1 MRRMWSGRTI
11 AATLAVHLA
20 LAAGCATVPAPPER
34 LPAEVLAAL
43 DRRGLGPDALLVVD
57 NLVRHGPPAPRA
69 TPAVVLELFARPLEA
84 LDAAAMFRRV
94 VPPSLAAVTGNGA
107 AARSFDE
114 LLEAYLAQV
123 STARELLRAAV
134 RPFDEEALLRQLD
147 EGLPRQ
153 GTMLSLADALDA
165 GKLRGANQRFI
176 DATAALAQQLDKA
189 TNWPSGRKTYESGP
203 VRVVI
208 GTRGSDVHELA
219 PARGGQVSVL
229 IDPGGDDE
237 YRGSDLA
244 LNGFSAIIDLAGNDR
259 YVLHG
264 AGLGAAI
271 AGAALLI
278 DFAGDD
284 VYQAKY
290 FAQGAAAFGIGALLD
305 LGGEDRYRIAA
316 WGQGLGIGD
325 GIGLVWDRGGND
337 RYSAGGVPDPFNRA
351 GGLSGAQGA
360 GFGYRDHLGGGV
372 GILRDDQGD
381 DAYEAEMFAQ
391 GLGYYFALGMLWDR
405 GGNDR
410 YRALQYA
417 QGNGVHQALGV
428 LREESGDDRYELAVL
443 YGQGMGLDVAF
454 GVLVDAAG
462 DDEYRGHDVVQGS
475 ATANGFGLLADA
487 GGADRFATGH
497 GVHKWGYAR
506 WLRGMPSVGVLL
518 HGASAQFTHTG
529 QSAPPEQ
536 PAPVQPM
543 TPLTCPSQDPGEALL
558 CQLKE
563 TPDLDAFWRELRN
576 KVDSPLAGWVAIAL
590 GQRPPPAAQ
599 AEEIAA
605 LLDRRESCNV
615 RALALRAW
623 PTLPAAQSAV
633 RSSCYRLQA
642 AGAAAFARL
651 GRPLPPDAVLPSF
664 LNGIPVPDDTD

>member
-1 MRRMWSGRTI
+1 MWSGRTI

-20 LAAGCATVPAPPER
+20 FAAGCATVAPPER
-34 LPAEVLAAL
+34 VPAEVLAAL
-43 DRRGLGPDALLVVD
+43 ERRGLGPDALLVID
-57 NLVRHGPPAPRA
+57 NLVRHGPPPPRA
-69 TPAVVLELFARPLEA
+69 TPGVVLELFARPLEA
-84 LDAAAMFRRV
+84 LDAAALFRRA
-94 VPPSLAAVTGNGA
+94 VPPSLGRLAADGIE
-107 AARSFDE
+107 ARSFDE
-114 LLEAYLAQV
+114 LLEAYLAQI
-123 STARELLRAAV
+123 STAAELLRLAV
-134 RPFDEEALLRQLD
+134 TPFDEEALLRQLD

-153 GTMLSLADALDA
+153 GTMRALADAIDA
-165 GKLRGANQRFI
+165 GKLRGANRRFI
-176 DATAALAQQLDKA
+176 DATAAFARQLQKA
-189 TNWPSGRKTYESGP
+189 TNWPSGRKTYEAGL

-208 GTRGSDVHELA
+208 GTRGNDVHDLA

-244 LNGFSAIIDLAGNDR
+244 LNGFSALIDLAGNDR

-284 VYQAKY
+284 SYQARH

-305 LGGEDRYRIAA
+305 LGGEDRYRVEA

-325 GIGLVWDRGGND
+325 GLGLLWDHGGND
-337 RYSAGGVPDPFNRA
+337 HYSAGGLPDPFNRA

-372 GILRDDQGD
+372 GILRDDEGD

-391 GLGYYFALGMLWDR
+391 GLGYYFALGLLWDR

-428 LREESGDDRYELAVL
+428 LREEAGDDCYELAAL

-454 GVLVDAAG
+454 GMLLDAAG
-462 DDEYRGHDVVQGS
+462 DDQYRAHDVVQGS

-497 GVHKWGYAR
+497 GVHKWGHAP

-518 HGASAQFTHTG
+518 HGARAQLTHTG
-529 QSAPPEQ
+529 PSAPAPEH
-536 PAPVQPM
+536 PAPVQEM
-543 TPLTCPSQDPGEALL
+543 TPLTCPSQDPGETLL
-558 CQLKE
+558 CRLRE
-563 TPDLDAFWRELRN
+563 APDPDALWRELRG

-590 GQRPPPAAQ
+590 AQRPPPQAQ

-651 GRPLPPDAVLPSF
+651 GRPLPPEAVLPSF
-664 LNGIPVPDDTD
+664 LQGIPIPDDTY

>member
-1 MRRMWSGRTI
+1 MRSIRII
-11 AATLAVHLA
+11 ATTLA
-20 LAAGCATVPAPPER
+20 LAAGCASVAPPPDR
-34 LPAEVLAAL
+34 LPAQVLAAL
-43 DRRGLGPDALLVVD
+43 DRRGLGRDALLVID
-57 NLVRHGPPAPRA
+57 NLVRHGPPPPPA

-84 LDAAAMFRRV
+84 LDAAAMFGRA
-94 VPPSLAAVTGNGA
+94 VPQSLSRLAAAGA
-107 AARSFDE
+107 EPRSFDE

-123 STARELLRAAV
+123 SPAAELLRAAV
-134 RPFDEEALLRQLD
+134 TPFDEEALLRQLE
-147 EGLPRQ
+147 EGLPQQ
-153 GTMLSLADALDA
+153 GTLRSLADTLDA

-176 DATAALAQQLDKA
+176 DATVAFARQLHKA
-189 TNWPSGRKTYESGP
+189 TSWPSERKIYEAGL

-208 GTRGSDVHELA
+208 GTRGNDVHDLA

-244 LNGFSAIIDLAGNDR
+244 LNGFSALIDLAGNDR

-284 VYQAKY
+284 SYQARH

-305 LGGEDRYRIAA
+305 LGGEDRYRVEA

-325 GIGLVWDRGGND
+325 GVGLLWDHGGND
-337 RYSAGGVPDPFNRA
+337 RYSAGGLPDPFNRA
-351 GGLSGAQGA
+351 GGLSGAQGS
-360 GFGYRDHLGGGV
+360 GFGYRDRLGGGV
-372 GILRDDQGD
+372 GILRDDEGD
-381 DAYEAEMFAQ
+381 DTYEAEMFAQ
-391 GLGYYFALGMLWDR
+391 GLGYYFALGLLWDR

-454 GVLVDAAG
+454 GVLVDAGG
-462 DDEYRGHDVVQGS
+462 DDDYRAHDVVQGS

-497 GVHKWGYAR
+497 GAHKWGYAE
-506 WLRGMPSVGVLL
+506 WLRGMPSVGMLL
-518 HGASAQFTHTG
+518 HGAGAQFTHSG
-529 QSAPPEQ
+529 KPAPSPQ
-536 PAPVQPM
+536 HPAPVQAT

-558 CQLKE
+558 CRLSE
-563 TPDLDAFWRELRN
+563 APDLDALWRELRG

-590 GQRPPPAAQ
+590 AQRPPPQAQ

-664 LNGIPVPDDTD
+664 LKGIPVPDDTY

>member
-1 MRRMWSGRTI
+1 MGSARTI

-20 LAAGCATVPAPPER
+20 LAAGCASVAPPPQR
-34 LPAEVLAAL
+34 VPAEVLAAL
-43 DRRGLGPDALLVVD
+43 DRRGLGPDALLVID
-57 NLVRHGPPAPRA
+57 NLVRHGPPPPPA
-69 TPAVVLELFARPLEA
+69 TPAVVLELFSRPLEA
-84 LDAAAMFRRV
+84 LDAAAMFRRA
-94 VPPSLAAVTGNGA
+94 VPQSLGRLAGNGA

-114 LLEAYLAQV
+114 LLEAYLAQI
-123 STARELLRAAV
+123 STAAELLRAAV
-134 RPFDEEALLRQLD
+134 TPFDEAALLRQLD

-153 GTMLSLADALDA
+153 GTMRSLADALDA
-165 GKLRGANQRFI
+165 GKLHAANRRFI
-176 DATAALAQQLDKA
+176 DATAAFAQQLQTA
-189 TNWPSGRKTYESGP
+189 THWPSGRKTYEAGL
-203 VRVVI
+203 VRVVV
-208 GTRGSDVHELA
+208 GTRGNDVHDLA
-219 PARGGQVSVL
+219 PARGGKVSVL

-244 LNGFSAIIDLAGNDR
+244 LNGFSALIDLAGNDR

-284 VYQAKY
+284 VYQAKH
-290 FAQGAAAFGIGALLD
+290 FAQGAAAFGIGALVD
-305 LGGEDRYRIAA
+305 LGGEDRYRVEA
-316 WGQGLGIGD
+316 WGQGLGIAD
-325 GIGLVWDRGGND
+325 GVGLLWDHGGND
-337 RYSAGGVPDPFNRA
+337 RYSAGGVPDPFNRP

-372 GILRDDQGD
+372 GILRDDEGD

-428 LREESGDDRYELAVL
+428 LREESGHDRYELAVL

-454 GVLVDAAG
+454 GMLVDAAG
-462 DDEYRGHDVVQGS
+462 DDEYRAHDVVQGS

-497 GVHKWGYAR
+497 GVHKWGYAE
-506 WLRGMPSVGVLL
+506 WLRGLPTVGVLL
-518 HGASAQFTHTG
+518 HGAGAQFSRNGEASH
-529 QSAPPEQ
+529 PE
-536 PAPVQPM
+536 PLPLAVEAM
-543 TPLTCPSQDPGEALL
+543 TATACPSPDPGEALL
-558 CQLKE
+558 CRLRDAAD
-563 TPDLDAFWRELRN
+563 PDAIWRELRG
-576 KVDSPLAGWVAIAL
+576 KVDSPLAGWIAIAL
-590 GQRPPPAAQ
+590 AQRPPPQAQ

-623 PTLPAAQSAV
+623 PTLSAAQSAV
-633 RSSCYRLQA
+633 RSTCYRLQA

-651 GRPLPPDAVLPSF
+651 GRPLPPDALLPSF
-664 LNGIPVPDDTD
+664 LKGIPVPDDTY

>member
-1 MRRMWSGRTI
+1 
-11 AATLAVHLA
+11 
-20 LAAGCATVPAPPER
+20 
-34 LPAEVLAAL
+34 
-43 DRRGLGPDALLVVD
+43 
-57 NLVRHGPPAPRA
+57 
-69 TPAVVLELFARPLEA
+69 
-84 LDAAAMFRRV
+84 MFRRA
-94 VPPSLAAVTGNGA
+94 VPPSLAGLAGNGSGS
-107 AARSFDE
+107 RSFDE

-123 STARELLRAAV
+123 SAARELLRAAV

-147 EGLPRQ
+147 QGLPRQ
-153 GTMLSLADALDA
+153 GAMLSVADALDA
-165 GKLRGANQRFI
+165 GKLRGASQLFI
-176 DATAALAQQLDKA
+176 DATAAFAQQLPRA
-189 TNWPSGRKTYESGP
+189 THWPSGPKTYEAGL
-203 VRVVI
+203 VRIVI
-208 GTRGSDVHELA
+208 GTRGNDVHHLA
-219 PARGGQVSVL
+219 PARGGQASVL

-244 LNGFSAIIDLAGNDR
+244 LNGFSALIDLAGNDR

-271 AGAALLI
+271 AGAGVLI

-284 VYQAKY
+284 SYQAGH

-305 LGGEDRYRIAA
+305 LGGDDRYRVEA

-325 GIGLVWDRGGND
+325 GTGLLWDRSGND

-360 GFGYRDHLGGGV
+360 GFGYRDHLGGGI
-372 GILRDDQGD
+372 GILRDDEGD

-391 GLGYYFALGMLWDR
+391 GLGYYFAFGLLWDR

-506 WLRGMPSVGVLL
+506 WLRGLPSAGLLL
-518 HGASAQFTHTG
+518 HGPRAQFTHTG
-529 QSAPPEQ
+529 QSAPSPEQ
-536 PAPVQPM
+536 AAPVQPT
-543 TPLTCPSQDPGEALL
+543 TPLTCPSEDPGEALL
-558 CQLKE
+558 CRLRE
-563 TPDLDAFWRELRN
+563 APELDAAWRELRGRI
-576 KVDSPLAGWVAIAL
+576 DSPLAGWVAIAL
-590 GQRPPPAAQ
+590 AQRPPSAAQ

-633 RSSCYRLQA
+633 RSRCYRLQA

-651 GRPLPPDAVLPSF
+651 GRPLPSEAILPSF
-664 LNGIPVPDDTD
+664 LKGIPVPDDTY

>member
-1 MRRMWSGRTI
+1 MWCGRTI

-20 LAAGCATVPAPPER
+20 LAAGCASVAPPPQD

-43 DRRGLGPDALLVVD
+43 ERRGLGSDALLVVD
-57 NLVRHGPPAPRA
+57 NLVRHGPPPPRA

-84 LDAAAMFRRV
+84 LDAAAMFRRA
-94 VPPSLAAVTGNGA
+94 VPPSLARLAGKGSQ
-107 AARSFDE
+107 ARPFDE

-123 STARELLRAAV
+123 STARELLRGAV
-134 RPFDEEALLRQLD
+134 TPFDEEALLRQLD

-153 GTMLSLADALDA
+153 GTMLAVAGALDA
-165 GKLRGANQRFI
+165 AKLRRASQLFI
-176 DATAALAQQLDKA
+176 DATAAFARQLHQA
-189 TNWPSGRKTYESGP
+189 TDWPSEGKTHEAGLL
-203 VRVVI
+203 RVVI
-208 GTRGSDVHELA
+208 GTRGNDVHELA

-244 LNGFSAIIDLAGNDR
+244 LNGFSALIDLAGNDR
-259 YVLHG
+259 YVAQG
-264 AGLGAAI
+264 AGLGAAV
-271 AGAALLI
+271 AGASLLI

-284 VYQAKY
+284 VYQAKH

-305 LGGEDRYRIAA
+305 FGGDDRYRVEA

-325 GIGLVWDRGGND
+325 GVGLLWDRRGND
-337 RYSAGGVPDPFNRA
+337 RYSAGGLPDPFKRA

-360 GFGYRDHLGGGV
+360 GFGYRDQLGGGA
-372 GILRDDQGD
+372 GILRDDEGD

-391 GLGYYFALGMLWDR
+391 GLGYYFAFGMLWDHA
-405 GGNDR
+405 GNDR

-428 LREESGDDRYELAVL
+428 LRDESGDDRYELALL

-454 GVLVDAAG
+454 GMLVDAAG
-462 DDEYRGHDVVQGS
+462 DDDYRAHDVVQGS
-475 ATANGFGLLADA
+475 ATANGFGLLADG

-497 GVHKWGYAR
+497 GVHKWGYAE

-518 HGASAQFTHTG
+518 HGARAQLTHTG
-529 QSAPPEQ
+529 QSAPAPQ
-536 PAPVQPM
+536 HPAPVQAM
-543 TPLTCPSQDPGEALL
+543 TPLACPSQDSGEALL
-558 CQLKE
+558 CRLRE
-563 TPDLDAFWRELRN
+563 APDLDALWRELRG

-590 GQRPPPAAQ
+590 AQRPPPAPQ

-642 AGAAAFARL
+642 AGVAAFARL
-651 GRPLPPDAVLPSF
+651 GRPLPPQAVLPSF
-664 LNGIPVPDDTD
+664 LKGIPVPDDTY